1 MRSSLSRKSP
11 RAQLLA
17 CREQQPR
24 PQRPVAESCQQRRL
38 CLLLLW
44 QRHLQLQGVVVKHPL
59 CCWPLLYLPLQLL
72 PWRRTDPSCLHP
84 QLPAE
89 LLYQSRRDFSC

>member
-59 CCWPLLYLPLQLL
+59 CLLAA
-72 PWRRTDPSCLHP
+72 S
-84 QLPAE
+84 LPATAAVTMAA
-89 LLYQSRRDFSC
+89 Y